1 MRRDCKIKWGSLVAS
16 IKSALD
22 IKPVLVKFLKYST
35 LELKENDWDV
45 LQELYDVLMP
55 VKAVVDVICRDDA
68 DLLQAE
74 VVFTELF
81 SVLESNGSPLSQKLL
96 AALITEIRKRWL
108 PDHVGLLKYLN
119 DHQELAKASKKKPSD
134 GK

>member
-1 MRRDCKIKWGSLVAS
+1 MRPDCKIKWGSLVAS

-35 LELKENDWDV
+35 LELKENDWDI

-96 AALITEIRKRWL
+96 EALITEIQKRWL

-119 DHQELAKASKKKPSD
+119 DHQELAKASKKKPSA

>member
-1 MRRDCKIKWGSLVAS
+1 M
-16 IKSALD
+16 
-22 IKPVLVKFLKYST
+22 
-35 LELKENDWDV
+35 ELKENDWDV

-96 AALITEIRKRWL
+96 DALITEIQKRWL

-119 DHQELAKASKKKPSD
+119 DHQELAKASKKKPSA